1 MKPRSII
8 TEYLLL
14 YISVSEKIEIV
25 LQASLIGIDIMNT
38 DIFSTDLGIPPF
50 DLQFVAGKKLR
61 ALVYG
66 SNCFIYGLDD
76 SRRVLKSGH
85 FSWSVE
91 PSNGQNL
98 SVVTF
103 QTLTCFY
110 CEQIRE

>member
-1 MKPRSII
+1 MKPCSII

-25 LQASLIGIDIMNT
+25 LEASLIGI

-50 DLQFVAGKKLR
+50 DLQFIAGKKLR

-85 FSWSVE
+85 FSRSVE